1 MAAAAAPQMVTANRL
16 SDGAVVYFTASKGWS
31 ENFTDGAVWSDKE
44 SADGALSA
52 SEEAVKARLVVGPY
66 LFDVAVTEAGPK
78 PTSARERI
86 RADHKPT
93 FEPDTGSWTGPIA
106 D

>member
-1 MAAAAAPQMVTANRL
+1 MATAPQMVTASRL
-16 SDGAVVYFTASKGWS
+16 SDGAVVYFTTARDWS
-31 ENFTDGAVWSDKE
+31 ENFADGAVWNDKD
-44 SADGALSA
+44 SADNALAA
-52 SEEAVKARLVVGPY
+52 SEDAVKARLVVGPY
-66 LFDVAVTEAGPK
+66 LFDVALTDAGAK

-93 FEPDTGSWTGPIA
+93 IEADHGSWVGPIA

>member
-1 MAAAAAPQMVTANRL
+1 
-16 SDGAVVYFTASKGWS
+16 
-31 ENFTDGAVWSDKE
+31 
-44 SADGALSA
+44 
-52 SEEAVKARLVVGPY
+52 VVGPY

-78 PTSARERI
+78 PIGARERI

-93 FEPDTGSWTGPIA
+93 FEPDQGSWTGPIA

>member
-1 MAAAAAPQMVTANRL
+1 MAAPQMVTANRL
-16 SDGAVVYFTASKGWS
+16 LDGAVVYLTEGNDWS
-31 ENFTDGAVWSDKE
+31 ETFV
-44 SADGALSA
+44 DGALWNDKDSA
-52 SEEAVKARLVVGPY
+52 ENALNATEAAVAARIVVGPY
-66 LFDVAVTEAGPK
+66 LIEVETTEEGPL

-93 FEPDTGSWTGPIA
+93 FEPEVGSWTGRIS

>member
-1 MAAAAAPQMVTANRL
+1 MAMASQMITANRL
-16 SDGAVVYFTASKGWS
+16 LDGAVVYFTAGKSWS
-31 ENFTDGAVWSDKE
+31 PNFTDGAVWPDKE
-44 SADGALSA
+44 SADAALIESKE
-52 SEEAVKARLVVGPY
+52 SVKARIVVEPY

-93 FEPDTGSWTGPIA
+93 FEPDQGSWTGQISG
-106 D
+106 

>member
-1 MAAAAAPQMVTANRL
+1 MAMASQMITANRL
-16 SDGAVVYFTASKGWS
+16 LDGAVVYFTAGKGWS
-31 ENFTDGAVWSDKE
+31 EAFAEGAVWNDKE
-44 SADGALSA
+44 SAESALTESKE
-52 SEEAVKARLVVGPY
+52 SVKERIVVEPY

-86 RADHKPT
+86 RADRKPT
-93 FEPDTGSWTGPIA
+93 FEPDQGSWTSPIS

>member
-1 MAAAAAPQMVTANRL
+1 MATAPQIITANRL
-16 SDGAVVYFTASKGWS
+16 SDGAVVYFTAGKSWS
-31 ENFTDGAVWSDKE
+31 VSFADGAVWHDQQSAEAALTESKE
-44 SADGALSA
+44 W
-52 SEEAVKARLVVGPY
+52 VKARVVVEPY
-66 LFDVAVTEAGPK
+66 LFDVAVTESGPK

-93 FEPDTGSWTGPIA
+93 VEPDQGSWTGPIA

>member
-1 MAAAAAPQMVTANRL
+1 MAAATAPQMVTANRL
-16 SDGAVVYFTASKGWS
+16 LDGAVVYLTERNEWS
-31 ENFTDGAVWSDKE
+31 EQFADGAVWNDKE
-44 SADGALSA
+44 SADAALEA

-66 LFDVAVTEAGPK
+66 LFDVAVTDDGPK

-93 FEPDTGSWTGPIA
+93 IEPDQGSWTGRIA
-106 D
+106 G

>member
-1 MAAAAAPQMVTANRL
+1 
-16 SDGAVVYFTASKGWS
+16 VVYFTAGKGWS
-31 ENFTDGAVWSDKE
+31 EVFSEGAVWNDKE
-44 SADGALSA
+44 SAEAALTESKE
-52 SEEAVKARLVVGPY
+52 SVKARIVVEPY
-66 LFDVAVTEAGPK
+66 LFDVAMTEAGPK

-93 FEPDTGSWTGPIA
+93 VPPDQGSWTGRIA

>member
-1 MAAAAAPQMVTANRL
+1 MAATPQMVTANRL
-16 SDGAVVYFTASKGWS
+16 SDGAVVYFTEAKGWS
-31 ENFTDGAVWSDKE
+31 ENFDDGAVWNDK
-44 SADGALSA
+44 DGAEGALAA
-52 SEEAVKARLVVGPY
+52 SEEAVKARLVIGPY
-66 LFDVAVTEAGPK
+66 LFDVALTEAGPK

-93 FEPDTGSWTGPIA
+93 FEPDQGSWTGPIA

>member
-1 MAAAAAPQMVTANRL
+1 MAAPQMVTANRL
-16 SDGAVVYFTASKGWS
+16 LDGAVVYLTEGSGWS
-31 ENFTDGAVWSDKE
+31 ESFV
-44 SADGALSA
+44 DGALWNDKDSA
-52 SEEAVKARLVVGPY
+52 DNALKATDAAVAARVIVGPY
-66 LFDVAVTEAGPK
+66 LIDVATTDQGPL

-93 FEPDTGSWTGPIA
+93 FEPEVGSWTGRIS

>member
-1 MAAAAAPQMVTANRL
+1 MVTANRL
-16 SDGAVVYFTASKGWS
+16 SDGAVVYFTEAKGWS
-31 ENFTDGAVWSDKE
+31 ESFGDGAVWADKE
-44 SADGALSA
+44 SADGALAA
-52 SEEAVKARLVVGPY
+52 SEDAVKARLVVGPY
-66 LFDVAVTEAGPK
+66 LFDVAVTDAGPK

-93 FEPDTGSWTGPIA
+93 IEPDQGSWAGPIA